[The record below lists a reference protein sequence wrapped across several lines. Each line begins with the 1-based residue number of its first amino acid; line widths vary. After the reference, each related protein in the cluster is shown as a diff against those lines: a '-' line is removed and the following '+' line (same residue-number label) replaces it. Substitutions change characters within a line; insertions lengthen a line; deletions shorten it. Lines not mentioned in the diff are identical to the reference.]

1 MTKSSTP
8 NRRKG
13 TPKGSSGTSK
23 ATNKSSISHGKKLAQ
38 KHSSS
43 SLSKGK
49 KDPPPADPIPPVDA
63 TPPAA
68 LFLLESIS
76 KEDGFSVFHAPLSV
90 PLTKLFCQ
98 FPKSE
103 KANIQGCTSKDRSFG
118 NEDDQI
124 IEQLLKRGTKL
135 LDIRDPTPLDWHA
148 LFEQSFDPKF
158 EVDAGSDMRD
168 FSLNLAASD
177 PLEIFPPEEIDRLGN
192 LYEGR
197 LSAAWIAATACHG
210 SVHLFFDTELL
221 SNKIKVDTYDSV
233 IEDDDQYCVPTS
245 GEPTSA
251 YVHLIP
257 AEQKDYHVYTY
268 PERFNDTPDGRCLHD
283 SIIAF
288 SKYFKTTVKKMTI
301 DKWRHYFVDAST
313 KGTLIAA
320 IGYGRQL
327 RSFGSNLALSSPDT
341 FSS

>member
-43 SLSKGK
+43 SFSKGK
-49 KDPPPADPIPPVDA
+49 KDPPPANPIPPVDA

-76 KEDGFSVFHAPLSV
+76 NEDAFSVFNAPLSV

-103 KANIQGCTSKDRSFG
+103 KADIQGYTSKDRSFG
-118 NEDDQI
+118 NEDNQI

-135 LDIRDPTPLDWHA
+135 LDIRDPTPLDWHT

-158 EVDAGSDMRD
+158 EVDAGSDM
-168 FSLNLAASD
+168 
-177 PLEIFPPEEIDRLGN
+177 
-192 LYEGR
+192 
-197 LSAAWIAATACHG
+197 
-210 SVHLFFDTELL
+210 
-221 SNKIKVDTYDSV
+221 
-233 IEDDDQYCVPTS
+233 
-245 GEPTSA
+245 
-251 YVHLIP
+251 
-257 AEQKDYHVYTY
+257 
-268 PERFNDTPDGRCLHD
+268 
-283 SIIAF
+283 
-288 SKYFKTTVKKMTI
+288 
-301 DKWRHYFVDAST
+301 
-313 KGTLIAA
+313 
-320 IGYGRQL
+320 
-327 RSFGSNLALSSPDT
+327 
-341 FSS
+341 

>member
-43 SLSKGK
+43 SFSKGK
-49 KDPPPADPIPPVDA
+49 KDLPPADPIPPVDA

-68 LFLLESIS
+68 LFLLELIS
-76 KEDGFSVFHAPLSV
+76 NEDGFSVFNAPLSV

-103 KANIQGCTSKDRSFG
+103 KADIQGCTSKDRSFG

-124 IEQLLKRGTKL
+124 IEQLLKRGNKL

-148 LFEQSFDPKF
+148 LFKQSFDPKF

-197 LSAAWIAATACHG
+197 LSAAC
-210 SVHLFFDTELL
+210 
-221 SNKIKVDTYDSV
+221 
-233 IEDDDQYCVPTS
+233 
-245 GEPTSA
+245 
-251 YVHLIP
+251 
-257 AEQKDYHVYTY
+257 
-268 PERFNDTPDGRCLHD
+268 
-283 SIIAF
+283 
-288 SKYFKTTVKKMTI
+288 
-301 DKWRHYFVDAST
+301 
-313 KGTLIAA
+313 
-320 IGYGRQL
+320 GYGLPQL
-327 RSFGSNLALSSPDT
+327 CAPLLRHRIAIE
-341 FSS
+341 

>member
-23 ATNKSSISHGKKLAQ
+23 ATNKPSISHGKKLAQ
-38 KHSSS
+38 KRSSS

-76 KEDGFSVFHAPLSV
+76 NEDGFSVFHAPLSV

-103 KANIQGCTSKDRSFG
+103 KAAIQGYTSKDRSFG

-124 IEQLLKRGTKL
+124 IDQLLKRGTKL
-135 LDIRDPTPLDWHA
+135 LDNWDPKPLDWHN

-177 PLEIFPPEEIDRLGN
+177 PLEIFPPEEIDRL
-192 LYEGR
+192 
-197 LSAAWIAATACHG
+197 
-210 SVHLFFDTELL
+210 
-221 SNKIKVDTYDSV
+221 
-233 IEDDDQYCVPTS
+233 
-245 GEPTSA
+245 
-251 YVHLIP
+251 
-257 AEQKDYHVYTY
+257 
-268 PERFNDTPDGRCLHD
+268 
-283 SIIAF
+283 
-288 SKYFKTTVKKMTI
+288 
-301 DKWRHYFVDAST
+301 
-313 KGTLIAA
+313 
-320 IGYGRQL
+320 
-327 RSFGSNLALSSPDT
+327 
-341 FSS
+341 

>member
-23 ATNKSSISHGKKLAQ
+23 ATNKSSISYGKKLSQ

-68 LFLLESIS
+68 LFLLELIS
-76 KEDGFSVFHAPLSV
+76 NEDGFSVFHAPLSV

-103 KANIQGCTSKDRSFG
+103 KADIQGCTSKDRSFA
-118 NEDDQI
+118 NKDDQI
-124 IEQLLKRGTKL
+124 IDQLLKRGTKS
-135 LDIRDPTPLDWHA
+135 LDVRDPTPLDWHD

-210 SVHLFFDTELL
+210 SVHLFFDTVLL
-221 SNKIKVDTYDSV
+221 SNKIKADAYDSV
-233 IEDDDQYCVPTS
+233 IEDDDQCCVPTS
-245 GEPTSA
+245 GAPMHYASCRT
-251 YVHLIP
+251 L
-257 AEQKDYHVYTY
+257 EQQ
-268 PERFNDTPDGRCLHD
+268 GRED
-283 SIIAF
+283 
-288 SKYFKTTVKKMTI
+288 
-301 DKWRHYFVDAST
+301 DEG
-313 KGTLIAA
+313 KG
-320 IGYGRQL
+320 
-327 RSFGSNLALSSPDT
+327 
-341 FSS
+341 